1 MAILFLGWLVESYDI
16 GLTGSVLPSLT
27 ALYHLNTGLKS
38 AVSIASSA
46 GVVLGIV
53 PAGFLADRVGRKRV
67 MIGGTV
73 VYSMLTFLTG
83 FAPDIAAVIALRV
96 LAGIAMGAVFPLPYA
111 YAAEL
116 CPPAVRGRFT
126 GIADSFLSIGYFL
139 SPLLALVLIPSVTN
153 DTGWRVMFLLGGA
166 PVLFALLAWKYLPE
180 SPRWYE
186 AKGRLADAERVLG
199 DIEARVTAE
208 LGRPLPPPSPAP
220 PAATPPTTK
229 GATAPVRELFS
240 RRYLR
245 RSVTLWT
252 TFGGL
257 FFVFYSIQTFMPTV
271 VSSMGFTLTS
281 AFAFTAVIVLV
292 SIPGKLA
299 EAWLVER
306 WGRRAV
312 IIVFGTLAAIAAL
325 VFGFVSGAVMVLLIG
340 CVMSFFGI
348 GVDPAVKVY
357 TAESYPTSVRA
368 TGTSV
373 TEGVGRLFSGVIGPS
388 LVPLLL
394 DAGGVSAVY
403 LLIGAAA
410 LVAVVAVAVFGEET
424 KGRTL
429 ETITAPA
436 ERQHPSAAPG
446 AMAASRPD
454 HAGHR
459 GLSRRVVPENAEFG
473 GEGGEHHDFAAP
485 PLGGG
490 EGTRGNFGEHD
501 QIEIAAVQ
509 SEPDLA
515 TVIEH
520 HGPPCLPVSV
530 EEGLVLANVR
540 QQCERN
546 EVRQRIAPESA
557 FRVDEPANA
566 RRLIT

>member
-1 MAILFLGWLVESYDI
+1 VDVAALQGHAEGWDVSSAVGQVIAERRPVHAAQRLDRLPVSRWLTGVMAILFLGWLVESYDI

-38 AVSIASSA
+38 VVAISSSV

-53 PAGFLADRVGRKRV
+53 PAGLLADRIGRKRV
-67 MIGGTV
+67 MVGGTI
-73 VYSMLTFLTG
+73 VYSVLTFLTG
-83 FAPDIAAVIALRV
+83 FAPGIAAVIALRV
-96 LAGIAMGAVFPLPYA
+96 LAGLAMGAVFPLPYA

-126 GIADSFLSIGYFL
+126 GIADSFLSVGYFL

-153 DTGWRVMFLLGGA
+153 DTGWRVMFLLGGL
-166 PVLFALLAWKYLPE
+166 PVLFALLAWKYVPE

-208 LGRPLPPPSPAP
+208 RGSPLPPPAAAP
-220 PAATPPTTK
+220 PPATPPTSK
-229 GATAPVRELFS
+229 AAAAPVRELFS

-245 RSVTLWT
+245 RSVMLWT

-271 VSSMGFTLTS
+271 VASMGFTLTS

-306 WGRRAV
+306 WGRRRV
-312 IIVFGTLAAIAAL
+312 IIVFGTVAASAAL
-325 VFGFVSGAVMVLLIG
+325 VFGFTRGAVLVLVVG

-373 TEGVGRLFSGVIGPS
+373 TEGIGRLFSGVIGPS

-394 DAGGVSAVY
+394 VVGGVSAVY

-410 LVAVVAVAVFGEET
+410 IVAVVAVAIFGEET

-436 ERQHPSAAPG
+436 DRQPTGAALGAAAERHPD
-446 AMAASRPD
+446 R
-454 HAGHR
+454 
-459 GLSRRVVPENAEFG
+459 
-473 GEGGEHHDFAAP
+473 
-485 PLGGG
+485 
-490 EGTRGNFGEHD
+490 
-501 QIEIAAVQ
+501 
-509 SEPDLA
+509 
-515 TVIEH
+515 
-520 HGPPCLPVSV
+520 LP
-530 EEGLVLANVR
+530 
-540 QQCERN
+540 
-546 EVRQRIAPESA
+546 
-557 FRVDEPANA
+557 
-566 RRLIT
+566 T

>member
-1 MAILFLGWLVESYDI
+1 MPHSGRGGFSMTRGRWTVSSAVGQAIAARRPVHAAERLDRLPVSRWLTGVMAILFLGWLVESYDI

-27 ALYHLNTGLKS
+27 ALYHLNTAVKS
-38 AVSIASSA
+38 VVSISSSA
-46 GVVLGIV
+46 GVVIGIV
-53 PAGFLADRVGRKRV
+53 PAGLLADRVGRKRV
-67 MIGGTV
+67 MVGGTIV
-73 VYSMLTFLTG
+73 FSILTFLTG
-83 FAPDIAAVIALRV
+83 FAPDIATLIALRV

-126 GIADSFLSIGYFL
+126 GIADSFLSVGYFL

-153 DTGWRVMFLLGGA
+153 GTGWRVMFLLGGL
-166 PVLFALLAWKYLPE
+166 PVLFALLAWKYVPE

-199 DIEARVTAE
+199 GIEARVTAE
-208 LGRPLPPPSPAP
+208 LGRPLPPPATTP
-220 PAATPPTTK
+220 PAAPA
-229 GATAPVRELFS
+229 ATARVRELFS

-271 VSSMGFTLTS
+271 VTSMGFTLTS

-306 WGRRAV
+306 WGRRTV
-312 IIVFGTLAAIAAL
+312 IIVFGALAAGAAL
-325 VFGFVSGAVMVLLIG
+325 MFGFARGAVMVLLIG

-373 TEGVGRLFSGVIGPS
+373 TEGVGRLLSGVIGPS

-394 DAGGVSAVY
+394 DAAGVAAVY
-403 LLIGAAA
+403 LLIGAVAI
-410 LVAVVAVAVFGEET
+410 VAVVTVAIFGEET

-429 ETITAPA
+429 EAITAPA
-436 ERQHPSAAPG
+436 APG
-446 AMAASRPD
+446 T
-454 HAGHR
+454 AG
-459 GLSRRVVPENAEFG
+459 S
-473 GEGGEHHDFAAP
+473 
-485 PLGGG
+485 
-490 EGTRGNFGEHD
+490 
-501 QIEIAAVQ
+501 
-509 SEPDLA
+509 
-515 TVIEH
+515 
-520 HGPPCLPVSV
+520 GPP
-530 EEGLVLANVR
+530 R
-540 QQCERN
+540 QGR
-546 EVRQRIAPESA
+546 
-557 FRVDEPANA
+557 
-566 RRLIT
+566 

>member
-1 MAILFLGWLVESYDI
+1 VSSAVGQAIAARRPVHAAERLDRLPVSRWLTGVMAILFLGWLVESYDI

-27 ALYHLNTGLKS
+27 ALYHLNTAVKS
-38 AVSIASSA
+38 AVSISSSA
-46 GVVLGIV
+46 GVVIGIV
-53 PAGFLADRVGRKRV
+53 PAGLLADRVGRKRV
-67 MIGGTV
+67 MVGGTIV
-73 VYSMLTFLTG
+73 FSILTFVTG
-83 FAPDIAAVIALRV
+83 FAPDIATLIALRV

-126 GIADSFLSIGYFL
+126 GIADSFLSVGYFL

-153 DTGWRVMFLLGGA
+153 GTGWRVMFLLGGL
-166 PVLFALLAWKYLPE
+166 PVLFALLAWKYVPE

-199 DIEARVTAE
+199 GIEARVTAE
-208 LGRPLPPPSPAP
+208 LGRPLPPPATTPPAP
-220 PAATPPTTK
+220 PVAPAAT
-229 GATAPVRELFS
+229 ARVRELFS

-271 VSSMGFTLTS
+271 VTSMGFTLTS

-306 WGRRAV
+306 WGRRTV
-312 IIVFGTLAAIAAL
+312 IIVFGALAAGAAL
-325 VFGFVSGAVMVLLIG
+325 MFGFASGAVMVLLIG

-373 TEGVGRLFSGVIGPS
+373 TEGVGRLLSGVIGPS

-394 DAGGVSAVY
+394 DAAGVGAVY
-403 LLIGAAA
+403 LLVGAVAI
-410 LVAVVAVAVFGEET
+410 VAVVTVAIFGEET

-429 ETITAPA
+429 EAITAPA
-436 ERQHPSAAPG
+436 APG
-446 AMAASRPD
+446 T
-454 HAGHR
+454 AGSGPRRR
-459 GLSRRVVPENAEFG
+459 GR
-473 GEGGEHHDFAAP
+473 
-485 PLGGG
+485 
-490 EGTRGNFGEHD
+490 
-501 QIEIAAVQ
+501 
-509 SEPDLA
+509 
-515 TVIEH
+515 
-520 HGPPCLPVSV
+520 
-530 EEGLVLANVR
+530 
-540 QQCERN
+540 
-546 EVRQRIAPESA
+546 
-557 FRVDEPANA
+557 
-566 RRLIT
+566 

>member
-1 MAILFLGWLVESYDI
+1 MPQSGRGGSSRTRGRWGVSSAVGQAIAERRPVHAAQRLDRLPVSRWLTGVMAILFLGWLVESYDI

-38 AVSIASSA
+38 AVSISSSA

-67 MIGGTV
+67 MVGGTV
-73 VYSMLTFLTG
+73 VYSVLTFLTG

-153 DTGWRVMFLLGGA
+153 DTGWRLMFLFGGL

-186 AKGRLADAERVLG
+186 AKGRFADAERVLRE
-199 DIEARVTAE
+199 IEERVTAE
-208 LGRPLPPPSPAP
+208 LGTPLPPPATAP
-220 PAATPPTTK
+220 PAAQA
-229 GATAPVRELFS
+229 ATAPARELFS

-245 RSVTLWT
+245 RSLMLWT

-271 VSSMGFTLTS
+271 VASMGFTLTS
-281 AFAFTAVIVLV
+281 AFAFTAVIVVV

-306 WGRRAV
+306 WGRRRV
-312 IIVFGTLAAIAAL
+312 IIVFGTLAAGAAL
-325 VFGFVSGAVMVLLIG
+325 IFGFASGAVMVLLVG

-394 DAGGVSAVY
+394 AAGGVGAVY

-410 LVAVVAVAVFGEET
+410 IVAVVTVAIFGEET

-436 ERQHPSAAPG
+436 DGQRTRATLGVG
-446 AMAASRPD
+446 A
-454 HAGHR
+454 
-459 GLSRRVVPENAEFG
+459 G
-473 GEGGEHHDFAAP
+473 GVEP
-485 PLGGG
+485 PA
-490 EGTRGNFGEHD
+490 TR
-501 QIEIAAVQ
+501 
-509 SEPDLA
+509 L
-515 TVIEH
+515 
-520 HGPPCLPVSV
+520 
-530 EEGLVLANVR
+530 
-540 QQCERN
+540 
-546 EVRQRIAPESA
+546 
-557 FRVDEPANA
+557 
-566 RRLIT
+566 